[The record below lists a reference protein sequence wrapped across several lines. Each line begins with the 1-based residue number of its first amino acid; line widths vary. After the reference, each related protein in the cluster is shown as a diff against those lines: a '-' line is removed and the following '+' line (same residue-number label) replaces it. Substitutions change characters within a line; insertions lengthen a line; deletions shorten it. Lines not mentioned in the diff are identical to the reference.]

1 MPCWPNWQRRP
12 AQNGKV
18 EGSNPS
24 HGTILVFGVW
34 LTPNSRGDSLRNCEP
49 WRCKSSHADHF
60 LRCLASAGIADPND
74 LKSLSLPGASPGASN
89 GVWLTG
95 NSRPDRLKS
104 GKPWE
109 CNSPHADHFYSWR
122 VNQTSVLAL
131 FAKQRVPLTGDV
143 VQVHG
148 LPPFFEGR
156 SLK

>member
-1 MPCWPNWQRRP
+1 M
-12 AQNGKV
+12 
-18 EGSNPS
+18 
-24 HGTILVFGVW
+24 W

-131 FAKQRVPLTGDV
+131 FAKQQVPLWGMWCKSTAFRHFEKGR
-143 VQVHG
+143 G
-148 LPPFFEGR
+148 EKFEGGSTVR
-156 SLK
+156 LRTSYFTFRTLICRL